1 MKYRKAKTPAS
12 GKHEG
17 KPRRARAA
25 AKAAPRPAAKVRIQH
40 SPGGLRGRWLMNSLS
55 FVVVIL
61 AAVVI
66 AVTMGFSSYY
76 YNSIHDML
84 SYRMS
89 ALTTNFYN
97 SGWLG
102 SLEDYYYGMEKT
114 IGDFDI
120 DMRDKIELQF
130 LSEQG
135 TIMKSSSGLNDG
147 TMAVT
152 GDVERALGRMEGES
166 QGAEQEWVI
175 QVWTGEDPMTGERV
189 LSMTTPLYI
198 DDNHL
203 VGAIRMVTSLA
214 IAEKQTM
221 YFVLLSVAVSLL
233 FFALVLLSNR
243 YFIKSILEPVTKI
256 NVIAKEIA
264 AGRYGMR
271 LQKVYDDEI
280 GELCDTINYMSD
292 EISRTERM
300 KNDFISSVSHELR
313 TPLTAIGGWS
323 ETLLAGGGEDPE
335 EVVQGLTIIQKEAG
349 RLTRMV
355 EELLDFARIESGR
368 MKLEVEL
375 FDLSIELYEAVYMYE
390 NLLQKSGIQLSYDE
404 DVEANYYING
414 DRHRMKQVFLNI
426 LDNAA
431 KYGADGKK
439 IDITLR
445 RDGGKIVASVRYY
458 GQGIPEAELPFVKE
472 KFYKG
477 SSKQRGSGIG
487 LAVTDEIVTL
497 HGGTLDIASTLGAGT
512 TVTVTLPAAEAE
524 EALGITGAI
533 PKIPD
538 TPFNPEG
545 EA

>member
-1 MKYRKAKTPAS
+1 MKYRKAKTPVS

-152 GDVERALGRMEGES
+152 GDVERALCRMEGES
-166 QGAEQEWVI
+166 QGAEQEGVI

-313 TPLTAIGGWS
+313 TPLTAIDGWS
-323 ETLLAGGGEDPE
+323 ETLLAGGGTDPE
-335 EVVQGLTIIQKEAG
+335 EVMQGLEIIHKESR

-355 EELLDFARIESGR
+355 EELLDFTRIESGR
-368 MKLEVEL
+368 MKLEVET
-375 FDLSIELYEAVYMYE
+375 FDLEMELYEAVYMYE
-390 NLLQKSGIQLSYDE
+390 NMLAGSDMTLTYHTDGVD
-404 DVEANYYING
+404 NYFING

-426 LDNAA
+426 IDNAV
-431 KYGADGKK
+431 KYGKSGKSIE
-439 IDITLR
+439 IDLR
-445 RDGGKIVASVRYY
+445 HEGKNIVVCVRDHGV
-458 GQGIPEAELPFVKE
+458 GIPEAELPFVKE

-477 SSKQRGSGIG
+477 SSKERGSGIG
-487 LAVTDEIVTL
+487 LAVTDEIVKL
-497 HGGTLDIASTLGAGT
+497 HGGTLTIRSKLGEGT
-512 TVTVTLPAAEAE
+512 AVFVSVPAIDVHTALGVETSIAE
-524 EALGITGAI
+524 EN
-533 PKIPD
+533 
-538 TPFNPEG
+538 TP
-545 EA
+545 

>member
-1 MKYRKAKTPAS
+1 MKYRKAKTPVS

-166 QGAEQEWVI
+166 QGAEQEGVI

-313 TPLTAIGGWS
+313 TPLTAIDGWS
-323 ETLLAGGGEDPE
+323 ETLLAGGGTDPE
-335 EVVQGLTIIQKEAG
+335 EVMQGLEIIHKESR

-355 EELLDFARIESGR
+355 EELLDFTRIESGR
-368 MKLEVEL
+368 MKLEVET
-375 FDLSIELYEAVYMYE
+375 FDLEMELYEAVYMYE
-390 NLLQKSGIQLSYDE
+390 NMLAGSDMTLTYHTDGVD
-404 DVEANYYING
+404 NYFING

-426 LDNAA
+426 IDNAV
-431 KYGADGKK
+431 KYGKSGKSIE
-439 IDITLR
+439 IDLR
-445 RDGGKIVASVRYY
+445 HEGNNIVVCVRDHGV
-458 GQGIPEAELPFVKE
+458 GIPESELPFVKE

-477 SSKQRGSGIG
+477 SSKERGSGIG
-487 LAVTDEIVTL
+487 LAVTDEIVKL
-497 HGGTLDIASTLGAGT
+497 HGGTLTIRSKLGEGT
-512 TVTVTLPAAEAE
+512 AVFVSVPAIDVHTALGVETSIAE
-524 EALGITGAI
+524 EN
-533 PKIPD
+533 
-538 TPFNPEG
+538 TP
-545 EA
+545 

>member
-1 MKYRKAKTPAS
+1 MKYRKAKTPVS

-25 AKAAPRPAAKVRIQH
+25 AKAAKVRIQH

-166 QGAEQEWVI
+166 QGAEQEGVI

-313 TPLTAIGGWS
+313 TPLTAIDGWS
-323 ETLLAGGGEDPE
+323 ETLLAGGGTDPE
-335 EVVQGLTIIQKEAG
+335 EVMQGLEIIHKESR

-355 EELLDFARIESGR
+355 EELLDFTRIESGR
-368 MKLEVEL
+368 MKLEVET
-375 FDLSIELYEAVYMYE
+375 FDLEMELYEAVYMYE
-390 NLLQKSGIQLSYDE
+390 NMLAGSDMTLTYHTDGVD
-404 DVEANYYING
+404 NYFING

-426 LDNAA
+426 IDNAV
-431 KYGADGKK
+431 KYGKSGKSIE
-439 IDITLR
+439 IDLR
-445 RDGGKIVASVRYY
+445 HEGKNIVVCVRDHGV
-458 GQGIPEAELPFVKE
+458 GIPEAELPFVKE

-477 SSKQRGSGIG
+477 SSKERGSGIG
-487 LAVTDEIVTL
+487 LAVTDEIVKL
-497 HGGTLDIASTLGAGT
+497 HGGTLTIRSKLGEGT
-512 TVTVTLPAAEAE
+512 AVFVSVPAIDVHTALGVETSIAE
-524 EALGITGAI
+524 EN
-533 PKIPD
+533 
-538 TPFNPEG
+538 TP
-545 EA
+545 